1 MSHIRVLREIEARGL
16 TITAAGADLRLQ
28 GPRERMDPDLLR
40 LIKEHKAEIVA
51 HLDAPDGF
59 AMTDLQR
66 SYLVGRGEH
75 VEMGN
80 VASHVYHE
88 IEGVWDIDR
97 LEAAL
102 RAVVARHGALRTRF
116 TPDGRQV
123 REHDVDVRVARLD
136 MRGASEE
143 AQHEHLLAE
152 RESRSHRI
160 LPADRAPLLVVDVT
174 VLADDRMVL
183 HVDHDG
189 LVMDAISMFL
199 FFRDWRHAYDVT
211 ADATAEAAEA
221 AEKATGESG
230 AEHADPPEEASFEAY
245 VAALEAARTRAP
257 AKRARKY
264 WLDRLEGLAPAPD
277 LPLRT
282 SPSSIVAPRFS
293 AHFARLTRSQW
304 IALKARAA
312 TAGLTP
318 SALLFAIYADTLAA
332 WGAGSRFTIN
342 TTVANRPPIH
352 PRMFEA
358 VGNFCETM
366 LVEIEVDRRIPFVER
381 ARALQAGLRRGLD
394 NRHFTGIEVLREA
407 GRRGGAARGPM
418 PYTFNSALG
427 YAHADVDGSALELFG
442 AEVYTS
448 SQTPQVWLDVSTF
461 EQHGGVVVQF
471 DSVDGLFPDG
481 LVADLVSGYQR
492 LLEALLAERA
502 WSATTFDLL
511 PEAQRERRRAA
522 NTTTVTLPS
531 PGMLTDAFLA
541 HVERAPNA
549 PAVLTGA
556 ASYSYAQ
563 VYGHAAHAAAWLR
576 ARDVCPDELVGLVM
590 RRGPEQIVGILA
602 TMLAGAA
609 YLPVDAT
616 LPRARRAYML
626 GNGRARVVLTNDAEA
641 AGDDTGREVLVLD
654 ASRPLPAGPVP
665 DPRPVPGAQDDDHL
679 AYVLYTSG
687 TTGEPKG
694 VMVSRRSVANLVA
707 DCNARFGVGPAD
719 RFFGISAFNFDLS
732 VYDVFGALCSGAA
745 VVLPDAD
752 RAADPAHWLRLCGE
766 RGVSVWNSVPAI
778 VSLLRDQAAEGTNA
792 LDTLRLVM
800 MSGDRIP
807 PTLPLDLRKLG
818 LDPRIVSLGGP
829 TETTIWNVSHPI
841 GEDED
846 GSRSIPYGRPNAN
859 NRAYVLDEYGCDVPD
874 GVTGEI
880 WAAGVGL
887 ARGYWGDPEL
897 TAERFVIDPER
908 GERLYR
914 TGDLGRYLP
923 DGEIDILGRGDFQ
936 IKVNGYRIEA
946 GEVETRL
953 VALPA
958 VERAVVSRQ
967 GGAQGDR
974 LVAHLVPAGDERPD
988 VEALRA
994 ALREHL
1000 PQYMI
1005 PAGVYWHA
1013 ALPLTRNGKVDRVRL
1028 AEAAESAAPSASA
1041 PTAADS
1047 ELELVVAGLWAKPLR
1062 VADVDLDVTRPL
1074 YDLGGDSLVAARILA
1089 GVRKRFGLTITLDR
1103 LPEVDTVRTMAGHI
1117 ERGLAERGGAGANAT

>member
-1 MSHIRVLREIEARGL
+1 MNHLGILREIEARGL
-16 TITAAGADLRLQ
+16 TISAAGADLRLQ
-28 GPRERMDPDLLR
+28 GPRERMDPELLR
-40 LIKEHKAEIVA
+40 LIKEHKAALVA
-51 HLDAPDGF
+51 HLDPPDGF
-59 AMTDLQR
+59 ALTDLQR

-88 IEGVWDIDR
+88 IEGAWDLDR

-102 RAVVARHGALRTRF
+102 RAVVARHDALRTRF

-123 REHDVDVRVARLD
+123 REAEVEVRIGRMDL
-136 MRGASEE
+136 RGASE
-143 AQHEHLLAE
+143 ATRHEHLRAE
-152 RESRSHRI
+152 RASRSHRI
-160 LPADRAPLLVVDVT
+160 LPADRAPLVAVDVT

-189 LVMDAISMFL
+189 LVMDAIGMFL
-199 FFRDWRHAYDVT
+199 FFRDWRRAYDT
-211 ADATAEAAEA
+211 TEGTAEVP
-221 AEKATGESG
+221 T
-230 AEHADPPEEASFEAY
+230 EEASFEAY
-245 VAALEAARTRAP
+245 VAAVEAARTRAP
-257 AKRARKY
+257 AKRARAY
-264 WLDRLEGLAPAPD
+264 WMDRLDDLAPAPD

-293 AHFARLTRSQW
+293 ARFARLSEPRWT
-304 IALKARAA
+304 ALKARAA
-312 TAGLTP
+312 AAGLTP
-318 SALLFAIYADTLAA
+318 SAVLFAVYADTLAA

-352 PRMFEA
+352 PRIFEA

-366 LVEIEVDRRIPFVER
+366 LVEIEVDRRLPFVER

-407 GRRGGAARGPM
+407 ARRGDGAARGPM

-442 AEVYTS
+442 PEVYTS

-471 DSVDGLFPDG
+471 DSVDALFPDG
-481 LVADLVSGYQR
+481 LVPDLVSGYQH
-492 LLEALLAERA
+492 LLEALLAEES
-502 WSATTFDLL
+502 WSARTFDLL

-522 NTTTVTLPS
+522 NATATQPPA
-531 PGMLTDAFLA
+531 PGMLIDAFLA
-541 HVERAPNA
+541 HVERAPDA
-549 PAVLTGA
+549 PAVLTAGA
-556 ASYSYAQ
+556 WLSYAQ

-576 ARDVCPDELVGLVM
+576 AHDVGPDELVGLVM
-590 RRGPEQIVGILA
+590 HRGPEQVVGIVA
-602 TMLAGAA
+602 TLLAGAA
-609 YLPVDAT
+609 YLPVDAA
-616 LPRARRAYML
+616 LPPARRAYML
-626 GNGRARVVLTNDAEA
+626 DNGRARVVLTNDGEAGAEA
-641 AGDDTGREVLVLD
+641 GREVLVLD
-654 ASRPLPAGPVP
+654 AGRPLPPGPVP
-665 DPRPVPGAQDDDHL
+665 DPRPVPGVANDDHL

-694 VMVSRRSVANLVA
+694 VMVARGSVANVVA
-707 DCNARFGVGPAD
+707 DCNARFGIGPAD

-732 VYDVFGALCSGAA
+732 VYDVFGALCAGAA

-752 RAADPAHWLRLCGE
+752 RAADPAHWLSLCG
-766 RGVSVWNSVPAI
+766 RARVSVWNSVPAI
-778 VSLLRDQAAEGTNA
+778 VSLLRDQAAEGTDA

-807 PTLPLDLRKLG
+807 PTLPQELRKLVP
-818 LDPRIVSLGGP
+818 DARIVSLGGP

-841 GEDED
+841 GPDED

-859 NRAYVLDEYGCDVPD
+859 NRAYLLDEFGCDVPD

-887 ARGYWGDPEL
+887 ARGYWDDPEL
-897 TAERFVIDPER
+897 TAERFVLDPER

-958 VERAVVSRQ
+958 VERSVVSRQ
-967 GGAQGDR
+967 SGARGDR

-988 VEALRA
+988 VDAVRA
-994 ALREHL
+994 ALRAHL

-1005 PAGVYWHA
+1005 PAAVYWHA
-1013 ALPLTRNGKVDRVRL
+1013 ALPLTRNGKVDRARL
-1028 AEAAESAAPSASA
+1028 AAAAEAVAPASAA

-1062 VADVDLDVTRPL
+1062 VADTDLDVTRPL

-1103 LPEVDTVRTMAGHI
+1103 LPEVDTIRTMAAHV
-1117 ERGLAERGGAGANAT
+1117 ERGLAERAGAGASTP